1 MNKKNNSKKGSR
13 LVKALSRV
21 ERFGNKMPDPAL
33 LFVVFGVA
41 ILIISAIT
49 ASLGLSVINPVSGE
63 TVKAVSLL
71 NGEGIRKIIENILPN
86 LANFAPLPSVICI
99 MMGIGVAEGSGL
111 LTALLNKTTSKL
123 PRRLVLIVIIFI
135 AINSNLASDSGF
147 VVLPPIAAMIFLS
160 MGKHPYIGIAAV
172 FASVAA
178 GFNANLFLCTGDV
191 ILAGMT
197 ESAAQII
204 DPNITI
210 NPAVNY
216 YFMAASVIPL
226 TLIGAWVTK
235 KFIEP
240 RFPTIEGIENH
251 EERLTELTELEHK
264 GLRRAGIAALVLI
277 IIIGIGIIPSNGVL
291 RDPETGGIIT
301 SSLITG
307 MVFFMML
314 IFLIPGIIYG
324 KTVGVIKKDADV
336 VRLAAE
342 GVSSVSG
349 FIVLAFVASQF
360 IAWFGWSNLGTIIS
374 IGGAEWLQNAGLT
387 GIPLAIGIV
396 ILCMVLDI
404 FMGSQTAKWALV
416 STIFVPMLMLVD
428 FHPAY
433 TQVLYRIG
441 DSVAN
446 PISPLFTFFPLLVG
460 YLKKYDKNA
469 GMGTAISLMLPYTIT
484 FLITW
489 LIMLI
494 GWTLLNIPLGPGG
507 FIWM

>member
-1 MNKKNNSKKGSR
+1 M
-13 LVKALSRV
+13 
-21 ERFGNKMPDPAL
+21 
-33 LFVVFGVA
+33 
-41 ILIISAIT
+41 
-49 ASLGLSVINPVSGE
+49 GLSVVNPVSGE

-71 NGEGIRKIIENILPN
+71 NGDGIRQIVTNILN
-86 LANFAPLPSVICI
+86 NFAGFAPLPSVICI

-111 LTALLNKTTSKL
+111 LTAVLHKTTSKL
-123 PRRLVLIVIIFI
+123 PKNLVVIVLIFI

-160 MGKHPYIGIAAV
+160 RGKHPYIGIAAV

-197 ESAAQII
+197 ESAAKII
-204 DPNITI
+204 EPNITI

-226 TLIGAWVTK
+226 TLMGAWVTK

-240 RFPTIEGIENH
+240 RFPNLDGIEVHKEQIN
-251 EERLTELTELEHK
+251 ELTEKEHK
-264 GLRRAGIAALVLI
+264 GLRNAGIATVVVIAI
-277 IIIGIGIIPSNGVL
+277 ILIGIVPKNGVL

-301 SSLITG
+301 SPLITG
-307 MVFFMML
+307 MVFFMTI
-314 IFLIPGIIYG
+314 IFLIPGIVYG
-324 KTVGVIKKDADV
+324 KTVGSIKRDVDV
-336 VRLAAE
+336 VRLAAD
-342 GVSSVSG
+342 GISSVSG

-374 IGGAEWLQNAGLT
+374 IGGAEWLQSAGLT

-396 ILCMVLDI
+396 ILCMILDV

-433 TQVLYRIG
+433 TQILYRIG

-469 GMGTAISLMLPYTIT
+469 GMGTAISIMLPYSIT

-489 LIMLI
+489 LVMLI

-507 FIWM
+507 PIWM